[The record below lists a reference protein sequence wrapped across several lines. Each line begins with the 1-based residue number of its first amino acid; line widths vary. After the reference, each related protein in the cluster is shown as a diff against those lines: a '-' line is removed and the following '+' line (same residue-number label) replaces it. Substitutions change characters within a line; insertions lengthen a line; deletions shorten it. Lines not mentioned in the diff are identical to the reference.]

1 MGTLE
6 QLTEVLEY
14 HVIAGVA
21 AKAADLTN
29 GEVLQPLFDGHAL
42 TVKLGRGRG
51 SAGVFIEAEGNT
63 VQVTRTDRLC
73 TNGVIH
79 VVDAVLLPNL
89 GPALNIVQ
97 TAQGNADLSTLVDVL
112 IASPGG
118 LVATLSGT
126 GPFTV
131 FAPTNEAFA
140 ALAAVPAGDRL
151 VCCGLAMSEPLKLDT
166 SLRIRFLSDI
176 WSAEFLPESSHSS
189 ALTLQ
194 EGFTMIIGSVI
205 YTGHEPRGG
214 YTGAQVD

>member
-1 MGTLE
+1 
-6 QLTEVLEY
+6 
-14 HVIAGVA
+14 VIAGVA

-42 TVKLGRGRG
+42 TVKLER
-51 SAGVFIEAEGNT
+51 GVFIEAEGNT

-97 TAQGNADLSTLVDVL
+97 TAQGNADLSTLVDAL

-140 ALAAVPAGDRL
+140 ALAAVPTGDVL
-151 VCCGLAMSEPLKLDT
+151 KDVLLAHVFSGSAFSTD
-166 SLRIRFLSDI
+166 LSDEQVVATLFGEGVTVRI
-176 WSAEFLPESSHSS
+176 ADGG
-189 ALTLQ
+189 LTLTSTGGVTARVTTPNVACSNGVVHIVDQ
-194 EGFTMIIGSVI
+194 VLVPAGLPTAIVSV
-205 YTGHEPRGG
+205 
-214 YTGAQVD
+214 